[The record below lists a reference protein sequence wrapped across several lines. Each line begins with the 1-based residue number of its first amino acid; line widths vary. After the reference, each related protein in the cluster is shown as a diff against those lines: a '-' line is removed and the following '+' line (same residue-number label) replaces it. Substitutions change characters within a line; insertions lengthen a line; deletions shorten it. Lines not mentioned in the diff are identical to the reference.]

1 MQRIEET
8 FDIARPVAEVYDEI
22 NNVGEIGYAIAGVKE
37 VRVLSDTESQW
48 KIEARAGFLSKTVE
62 LRGRIVERRPPQYL
76 GFEGDGR
83 QVKVTGHIDLT
94 QLDPSVTRCHV
105 LIEAHVAGALGPIAD
120 LIAKGPQ
127 QKLIRDTVANL
138 KQRLERKAA

>member
-8 FDIARPVAEVYDEI
+8 FDIARPIAEVYDEI

-37 VRVLSDTESQW
+37 VKVLSDTESQW
-48 KIEARAGFLSKTVE
+48 KIVAKAGFMSKTVD

-83 QVKVTGHIDLT
+83 QVDVKGHLDLT
-94 QLDPSVTRCHV
+94 PIGPATTRCHV
-105 LIEAHVAGALGPIAD
+105 LIEAQVAGALGPIAD

>member
-1 MQRIEET
+1 
-8 FDIARPVAEVYDEI
+8 
-22 NNVGEIGYAIAGVKE
+22 
-37 VRVLSDTESQW
+37 
-48 KIEARAGFLSKTVE
+48 LSKTVE

-76 GFEGDGR
+76 GFQGDGR

-94 QLDPSVTRCHV
+94 RLDPAVTRCHV
-105 LIEAHVAGALGPIAD
+105 LIEAQVAGALGPIAD

>member
-8 FDIARPVAEVYDEI
+8 FDIARPIAEVYDEI

-48 KIEARAGFLSKTVE
+48 KIVAKAGFMSKTVD

-83 QVKVTGHIDLT
+83 QVNVTGHLDLIPVGPA
-94 QLDPSVTRCHV
+94 LTRCHV
-105 LIEAHVAGALGPIAD
+105 LIEAQVAGALGPIAD

-127 QKLIRDTVANL
+127 QKLIRETVANL